1 MASDG
6 TLIFDSKID
15 DSGFKKD
22 ADKISKEGM
31 SLGNKLSKGM
41 SDLGGKV
48 AKKTGQ
54 LIKTGI
60 KATTVA
66 LTAFTAASI
75 KVGSDFEAGM
85 SQVAAT
91 MGMTQQEIQNGSR
104 EFEMLSASAREMGA
118 ATKFSATEAA
128 EALNYIA
135 LAGIDA
141 DDAVKL
147 LPKTLNLA
155 AAGGLDLG
163 YTTDLITD
171 SMSALGLSIDE
182 VDGFM
187 DEMAR
192 TSQKSNTDI
201 GQLGEAILTVGG
213 TAKDLAGG
221 TVELNTALGILANNG
236 IKGSEGGT
244 KLRNVIMSLTAPTDA
259 AAKALNGLG
268 VEVFD
273 AEGNMRPLNETFE
286 ELNLKMADMNV
297 AEKKQWLN
305 TVFNK
310 QDLAAVSALLSS
322 TAVSVD
328 DVALSM
334 DLAGVNVD
342 ELGINLTDLASSMG
356 EFSDKQDFVSHA
368 METWGLTTEQAGLLY
383 DGLMSTLNESGSAWD
398 ELQENVENSTGA
410 AAEMS
415 KVMMDNL
422 KGDLTTMK
430 SALEE
435 LSISFFET
443 FDTNLRSAV
452 QTATQTIDSLSMAF
466 RGLDLSE
473 MKSNL
478 KEAGVD
484 VDELGVSLVQASYS
498 MEQFDNKADFVASAV
513 EKWGVSEQE
522 ASKIFDELSKSMEE
536 TGNKSELVAKVITES
551 IHNMVEGLMET
562 LPTLLEVG
570 AKVILS
576 IAQGIANNSSQLT
589 QQAVSLILSLINT
602 FVSNIDKFI
611 KIGADIIKGVAQ
623 GLWDSKGEILKHI
636 PQILTAITLAF
647 TAFKGASVGKSLILS
662 IAKGISTNT
671 TPIIVAG
678 SEIVTKLATSIISKK
693 LALSAIGSQ
702 LTTAVATGM
711 TSIASSTIGIAAK
724 GIITT
729 LSTKLLAGTGIIA
742 AVGAKIIAVLVAVL
756 SNPIGL
762 AIAAGGLVLIIAKA
776 IFGKKKDVEDATKD
790 TVEGGINDGLE
801 QVEPDT
807 GDVVEKIVEDLKNGT
822 TSIQEAYNQLIEEG
836 FNDNQARETIYASG
850 VELGNEFIEA
860 ISTNKDGVRVAF
872 AELRGDGLSE
882 LESID
887 KLIELGVLNSEA
899 FAQGID
905 DGGEG
910 LSEKYKE
917 LRESGLSE
925 ADAIA
930 ELYSIQGDN
939 MGAIIQAT
947 DENLPMIAEKFNQ
960 YKETLGSSLEA
971 VELFREKGLLNTEA
985 FGNGSEEGFAKIME
999 IYQRFSEQGLTTL
1012 EILEKFKSIGLLN
1025 MGDGG
1030 YATGVLEGGM
1040 KVDEVYK
1047 NLTENGLTA
1056 LESRDLMKEQGYQN
1070 IDAYLESIGER
1081 IPEVE
1086 LSFDELFKSPFETLG
1101 SETKDLAKQAGHD
1114 TMNSYSEGTTDGS
1127 QSVIENAN
1135 KIRDEALK
1143 ALEPEPTEVKAKS
1156 EKLLNDYNDGFKENG
1171 EEIKTTT
1178 KEVAENAAKGFETGG
1193 ENFKSSANKSATEAI
1208 NEIKSK
1214 KGEAESA
1221 GREVGKAPATG
1232 AESEINK
1239 LKDAGTKGGT
1249 EFVSGV
1255 KSKSAD
1261 AQVAGKE
1268 LISSVEK
1275 GIQSGQVN
1283 TTNSIKKILDQGLKD
1298 IKSNVSKYNT
1308 QGSELIKELA
1318 KGMSSSESEVKSAS
1332 NKLMQSAQNTIRTAT
1347 SQFVTIGKEI
1357 ANGMAQGIRSG
1368 SSAVQNAARQV
1379 ANDAVK
1385 AAKTSLGIHSP
1396 SRVMAK
1402 YVGQPITQGIAQ
1414 GITDAEYTVVASMNQ
1429 ISDGILE
1436 RMQRNNEK
1444 MDIFELR
1451 AMNERNKKLE
1461 ELQLRHI
1468 DTAYQMYQ
1476 ELHKKSIE
1484 EVNAEIEKKQDE
1496 IEKAKE
1502 AKQAEAI
1509 QKSLEQE
1516 KTALEER
1523 KTYLEDYANKFTE
1536 TYEGIVNEYENAAK
1550 KIESTSESIKEKL
1563 ISYGDV
1569 IEQVRDAEGNV
1580 IKDEFGNDMLKLS
1593 DLDAQIQQV
1602 ANYGNLLEQLEAR
1615 GADVDVMSKF
1625 LSMSVDD
1632 AVKYG
1637 KLLME
1642 QSDQDWDN
1650 YMRKMQTKRIM
1661 AEEISKKY
1669 YQGQLD
1675 TLNKEYTGKLTEN
1688 LAEIVGSSEE
1698 IGKQS
1703 AEALAKGLIENSGT
1717 FERAVEDIISRANA
1731 TLGEELNRISTEA
1744 NKRVA
1749 ASARDAEQRMQEI
1762 NNSYNFYGADYSE
1775 RQQTYD
1781 YANDM
1786 EREIRRRGLAW

>member
-22 ADKISKEGM
+22 ASKMGKEGM
-31 SLGNKLSKGM
+31 QLGNKLSKGM

-273 AEGNMRPLNETFE
+273 AEGNMRPLNETFQD
-286 ELNLKMADMNV
+286 LNLKMADMTV
-297 AEKKQWLN
+297 AEKKQWLS

-310 QDLAAVSALLSS
+310 QDLAAVSALLAS

-342 ELGINLTDLASSMG
+342 ELGIDLMGLAGSMG

-383 DGLMSTLNESGSAWD
+383 DGLMSALGEGGNAWD
-398 ELQENVENSTGA
+398 ELQDDIENSTGA

-443 FDTNLRSAV
+443 FDTNLRGAV
-452 QTATQTIDSLSMAF
+452 QTATQTIDGLSMAF
-466 RGLDLSE
+466 RGLDLSD

-513 EKWGVSEQE
+513 EKWGISEEE
-522 ASKIFDELSKSMEE
+522 ASAIFDELSKSMEE

-551 IHNMVEGLMET
+551 IHNMVEGLMEA

-570 AKVILS
+570 ANIVKYLV
-576 IAQGIANNSSQLT
+576 QGIIDNVPLLITSA
-589 QQAVSLILSLINT
+589 ADLILSFAEGFDENSDQIISKGLEMVEALGVSIAEAAPKLAKAAALLVKGLVTGIIDNLPQIFNT
-602 FVSNIDKFI
+602 AAKIIGELLAGIVENLPAILSTGI
-611 KIGADIIKGVAQ
+611 KIITSLGKGIVEA
-623 GLWDSKGEILKHI
+623 I
-636 PQILTAITLAF
+636 PQILALIPNIIKQMVQIFSSHDWAIN
-647 TAFKGASVGKSLILS
+647 GKEMMTKL
-662 IAKGISTNT
+662 AKGIR
-671 TPIIVAG
+671 
-678 SEIVTKLATSIISKK
+678 
-693 LALSAIGSQ
+693 
-702 LTTAVATGM
+702 
-711 TSIASSTIGIAAK
+711 SSV
-724 GIITT
+724 
-729 LSTKLLAGTGIIA
+729 S
-742 AVGAKIIAVLVAVL
+742 
-756 SNPIGL
+756 
-762 AIAAGGLVLIIAKA
+762 
-776 IFGKKKDVEDATKD
+776 
-790 TVEGGINDGLE
+790 
-801 QVEPDT
+801 
-807 GDVVEKIVEDLKNGT
+807 
-822 TSIQEAYNQLIEEG
+822 
-836 FNDNQARETIYASG
+836 
-850 VELGNEFIEA
+850 EA
-860 ISTNKDGVRVAF
+860 ISAAREIAQKIFDSIKQKVKDFFGLGQGMGDETSKGVKSK
-872 AELRGDGLSE
+872 EGDNQKSGQNLGEKIKQGLESKKEAIKTAGGNIASGAAQFIGTKVGEFQAKGSE
-882 LESID
+882 LIQRMKAGMDSGKGAVQSAMSSI
-887 KLIELGVLNSEA
+887 
-899 FAQGID
+899 
-905 DGGEG
+905 
-910 LSEKYKE
+910 LSGAKSTA
-917 LRESGLSE
+917 SG
-925 ADAIA
+925 
-930 ELYSIQGDN
+930 
-939 MGAIIQAT
+939 
-947 DENLPMIAEKFNQ
+947 FV
-960 YKETLGSSLEA
+960 SS
-971 VELFREKGLLNTEA
+971 
-985 FGNGSEEGFAKIME
+985 
-999 IYQRFSEQGLTTL
+999 
-1012 EILEKFKSIGLLN
+1012 FKSIGSN
-1025 MGDGG
+1025 IASGI
-1030 YATGVLEGGM
+1030 A
-1040 KVDEVYK
+1040 
-1047 NLTENGLTA
+1047 NG
-1056 LESRDLMKEQGYQN
+1056 
-1070 IDAYLESIGER
+1070 I
-1081 IPEVE
+1081 
-1086 LSFDELFKSPFETLG
+1086 
-1101 SETKDLAKQAGHD
+1101 
-1114 TMNSYSEGTTDGS
+1114 
-1127 QSVIENAN
+1127 
-1135 KIRDEALK
+1135 
-1143 ALEPEPTEVKAKS
+1143 
-1156 EKLLNDYNDGFKENG
+1156 
-1171 EEIKTTT
+1171 
-1178 KEVAENAAKGFETGG
+1178 
-1193 ENFKSSANKSATEAI
+1193 
-1208 NEIKSK
+1208 
-1214 KGEAESA
+1214 SA
-1221 GREVGKAPATG
+1221 GVGFIKNA
-1232 AESEINK
+1232 
-1239 LKDAGTKGGT
+1239 
-1249 EFVSGV
+1249 VSGV
-1255 KSKSAD
+1255 MESAR
-1261 AQVAGKE
+1261 
-1268 LISSVEK
+1268 
-1275 GIQSGQVN
+1275 
-1283 TTNSIKKILDQGLKD
+1283 
-1298 IKSNVSKYNT
+1298 
-1308 QGSELIKELA
+1308 A
-1318 KGMSSSESEVKSAS
+1318 KARA
-1332 NKLMQSAQNTIRTAT
+1332 LM
-1347 SQFVTIGKEI
+1347 
-1357 ANGMAQGIRSG
+1357 
-1368 SSAVQNAARQV
+1368 
-1379 ANDAVK
+1379 D
-1385 AAKTSLGIHSP
+1385 IHSP

-1402 YVGQPITQGIAQ
+1402 DVGQPITQGIAQ

-1502 AKQAEAI
+1502 AKQSEAI